1 MIEYSQKIIDKAIKG
16 EQKRGRVTRKRIEEK
31 HLRNKRK
38 KGPPFLQHIRNK
50 NHSKQLWQAKGCV
63 YRLTL
68 FTRKCRLEKY
78 SLIITSRSIT
88 GYNFES
94 HQKVDPLW
102 PKVGKK
108 R

>member
-1 MIEYSQKIIDKAIKG
+1 MLEFDRILSKDHRQSHKTRASYSEKN
-16 EQKRGRVTRKRIEEK
+16 RRK
-31 HLRNKRK
+31 HLRNERK
-38 KGPPFLQHIRNK
+38 KGPPFLQHILNK
-50 NHSKQLWQAKGCV
+50 KHSKQLWQAKGCV

-68 FTRKCRLEKY
+68 FTRKCQLEKY